1 MKNYALIVM
10 CAAVAALS
18 GCATTAGS
26 MSYSDS
32 SMQGMTP
39 ANKAPQNSGRMI
51 IRNARLTVEVKNL
64 DTAVENASTIIAAQN
79 GFVDSRSD
87 RYGGKSSSVSL
98 RVPSEN
104 LDAALNEL
112 ETLGSVTSRG
122 INSRDVTA
130 EYVDI
135 GARLQSLVALR
146 DRMKALLDKAE
157 TINEILAIEREFT
170 RVQSEIDSIEARMK
184 RLEGQ
189 VTLSTIDLTLDRKPV
204 LGPVGFVGKWLIRG
218 VGALFVIRD

>member
-51 IRNARLTVEVKNL
+51 IRNASL
-64 DTAVENASTIIAAQN
+64 DVDVRDIDAAVGNASTIIAVNN
-79 GFVDSRSD
+79 GFIESRSD
-87 RYGGKSSSVSL
+87 RNSGKRTRL
-98 RVPSEN
+98 NIRVPSEN
-104 LDAALNEL
+104 LDTTIAEL